1 MLDTSKQSVG
11 KFSEAFPNVEMK
23 GKEQHETLDN
33 LIKQTLVS
41 DTFLSFNKAE
51 NSPVQRFHWLDTID
65 QQNMNQSLD
74 VRGARQEDPIQY
86 DYKAGESP
94 IIKNSL
100 HSNINGGN
108 NIFGRGPQVSGEKFH
123 SLKFPEAM
131 VAIAQAAKGM
141 CQFLVVFFTIWW
153 CCLG

>member
-86 DYKAGESP
+86 DYKTGESP

-100 HSNINGGN
+100 HSNISGGN
-108 NIFGRGPQVSGEKFH
+108 NIFGRGPQASGEKFH

-141 CQFLVVFFTIWW
+141 SQFLVIYFTIWW
-153 CCLG
+153 CCFG